1 MVERTGAGFALE
13 QQAWGDVYAQLSAAD
28 RSAPLALDDLER
40 LAVAAYLIGRDRES
54 EDAWT
59 RAHQEAQRHDDVARA
74 VRCAFWVAFGLLN
87 KGELARGSGW
97 VDRAQR
103 LLDDGRHD
111 CVEQGY
117 LRYCVAFRCVLE
129 GDATAGHA
137 SFSQA
142 AKIGDR
148 FRDAQLMTL
157 ARVGQGRCLI
167 YLGEI
172 AEGMA
177 LLDEAM
183 VSVTAREVS
192 AIAVGDVY
200 CTMIE
205 ACQELFDLGRVQEW
219 TAALS
224 DWCESQPQLV
234 LYRGQCLVH
243 RAEIMQLSGRW
254 SEAMDEVQRACA
266 RLAQPA
272 GQPAHGAA
280 VYLRAELHRLRGEFV
295 PSEAAYREAS
305 ELGREPQPGLAQLRL
320 AQGQLDAAAA
330 AIRRVLDEAQDPMTR
345 ARVLGPY
352 VEIVL
357 AEGDVGAARVAA
369 DELSAIA
376 AELNAPFLH
385 ALAAHTV
392 GVVLLAENDYRP
404 ALASLRDA
412 CAVWREL
419 DAEHETARVRM
430 LIGLACR
437 ALKDA
442 DGAAMEF
449 EAARGVFA
457 RLGAAPDLVRMDELC
472 GPVDPPRTAGG
483 LTARELQVLELVAAG
498 KSNRSIGDDLVISE
512 KTVARHVS
520 NIFTKLGLSSRAAAT
535 AYAYEHDLV

>member
-1 MVERTGAGFALE
+1 
-13 QQAWGDVYAQLSAAD
+13 
-28 RSAPLALDDLER
+28 
-40 LAVAAYLIGRDRES
+40 
-54 EDAWT
+54 
-59 RAHQEAQRHDDVARA
+59 
-74 VRCAFWVAFGLLN
+74 
-87 KGELARGSGW
+87 
-97 VDRAQR
+97 
-103 LLDDGRHD
+103 
-111 CVEQGY
+111 VEQGY

-224 DWCESQPQLV
+224 DWCEAQPQLV

-243 RAEIMQLSGRW
+243 RAEIMQLRGRW

-280 VYLRAELHRLRGEFV
+280 VYLRAELHRLRGEFA

-392 GVVLLAENDYRP
+392 GVVLLAEKDYRP

-412 CAVWREL
+412 CSVWREL
-419 DAEHETARVRM
+419 DAEHETARARM
-430 LIGLACR
+430 LIGLVCR
-437 ALKDA
+437 ALEDA

-457 RLGAAPDLVRMDELC
+457 RLGAAPDLARMDQLC
-472 GPVDPPRTAGG
+472 GPVGPPRTAGG
-483 LTARELQVLELVAAG
+483 LTGRELQVLELVAAG
-498 KSNRSIGDDLVISE
+498 KSNRSIADALVISE